1 MAKTAG
7 GLLTAASAEL
17 TKLQANL
24 QNNDDKLFEDMSAEL
39 FSRLL
44 GDIAVTVSKTGS
56 QFGADAGTAGLRGRR
71 LRVECKRYRDATR
84 LDPRGLAGEVMEA
97 VAKDSLLEAWVLMST
112 KKVKETERN
121 LAKAAGEKL
130 GVPIVVFD
138 WTMPATGTGI
148 CSLAALCAT
157 WPDVVER
164 HMGKTAADAARAL
177 TPHVGASVDNLRK
190 DLEFWNIGFR
200 TLRAASIKQL
210 QQIWKESAEARAV
223 LNQDAAGGRA
233 GVHLISR
240 AAPLQQ
246 MKDWWL
252 KLANIKS
259 PAVVTGLEGVGK
271 TWVTLDWANKHSDD
285 LPIVV
290 VLPASAFLNGFCLS
304 EAGLREL
311 LMRSLRTA
319 VNSTLTDEYWRAR
332 VNNLLQR
339 PSTEGAAILLIVDG
353 LNQQPH
359 IAWSELSQAVQG
371 EALAGKVRL
380 LVTTRRTYFDVDLR
394 RLDYL
399 DPKPTQVTV
408 GPYDDAE
415 LDELLR
421 LHGMTRAEMHPA
433 LARLA
438 SVPRLFPLVHKLK
451 DNVALQSEVS
461 IPRLLFEYGRDELQ
475 QRQQSTL
482 TEDNW
487 VAWLVERARQYH
499 QKIEHTKQ
507 LAQPET
513 YQDVANSLDSPH
525 LSRDEVARRLSDVVD
540 GGLFEK
546 AAGGITSRL
555 VLKQDAAIL
564 GLGLALLD
572 TLAGLQSSHFE
583 TIQAELDKWLEPVA
597 AIDQVTEVLRAAL
610 AVSSATL
617 GVDGAAIVDSLLV
630 TWMNAQNPTASYQQ
644 DVKVFGDI
652 FPRSMLAVVERSSL
666 SSQRGALFFATQSLR
681 DLATH
686 RTEDWQVITMRME
699 EWASWVLLPRPEQ
712 VADTAHYAKRH
723 QEQLIER
730 IGGVKPG
737 TKVVL
742 GAQMKLDYQHLGD
755 AASVIPSILEGHD
768 LTAFASVLQRAA
780 IREAVQVDG
789 YSRCWPGLAWL
800 VLVGGADEVK
810 TRACLQRLAE
820 DVLKLKPERGVHP
833 RLRNRVAALLLRLTG
848 DKPLEIQARAV
859 DERFGGGWDYS
870 KDYLASP
877 GSSYFVLER
886 RHLEGVLGD
895 TTLQAVRRIDKLKP
909 FLADPSITLPV
920 DLLGFVDGALKV
932 ETFKGIDEHG
942 QFTAEQHRFEGIDPL
957 AARFLPPAHAETARR
972 RLQVLASRDGEQK
985 YWSAMRAPQL
995 LLTAGTGESDAIAGM
1010 RTRTKLDSYEHH
1022 ANTWCLQLELL
1033 HKPVDEQLSVFLSAE
1048 NYYYTIDL
1056 MAVVRNATATQ
1067 LLQFLEANTAN
1078 ATKAALVVLQVMA
1091 YQLTE
1096 GADILAEKLIG
1107 YLTHEEEELRTIAF
1121 VALPLCAPE
1130 VCGRKLLAINWKP
1143 DVGEPLAAHYGSH
1156 AVAVASQHF
1165 DFDEVLPMVAPWRWL
1180 DAAAARGKDSAEL
1193 RMASKNL
1200 LAIIKNPAAELPELN
1215 AVVLMRVPDG
1225 GELARL
1231 SVSEQPKP
1239 NDDGLQ
1245 GRLRQMSQ
1253 DADEINRR
1261 MQEFAKEAAASIQKI
1276 RSSGYALYLH
1286 AFTKESVRDAYLAAR
1301 GDWEEMLQGS
1311 DTLESVFVE
1320 RVRSAEGLYTSL
1332 CEVLLEADPPKGAIL
1347 WRALGSSIRTQ
1358 VKGKAGIP
1366 ELVHMVFR
1374 APDSAEVA
1382 VLRDELAS
1390 FANTSTDKKLLD
1402 LVIAAEINGKDIW
1415 LEELVKADAASTH
1428 LWRRKRAII
1437 LDTFRKYPDLGK
1449 LAWPE
1454 GEITDS
1460 WQAFKDTMVAWTNR
1474 GVFARYW
1481 WGQFVTASIAD
1492 EAFCAWTVFL
1502 SCADRR
1508 SHIWM
1513 QSMAEKSHTGSEL
1526 DRLRKLHVQLN
1537 LDLLERALLK
1547 QEERSPSL
1555 ADKLFS
1561 QDAPARWLQLD
1572 RVKS

>member
-1 MAKTAG
+1 MTKTTGGLPITAG
-7 GLLTAASAEL
+7 AEL
-17 TKLQANL
+17 AKLQSNL
-24 QNNDDKLFEDMSAEL
+24 QSNDDQLFEDMSAEL

-130 GVPIVVFD
+130 GVPIVVID
-138 WTMPATGTGI
+138 WTMPAAGTGI

-164 HMGKTAADAARAL
+164 HIGKPAADAARAL

-240 AAPLQQ
+240 TAPLQQ
-246 MKDWWL
+246 LKDWWL
-252 KLANIKS
+252 NLANIKS

-319 VNSTLTDEYWRAR
+319 VKSTLTDEYWRAR

-415 LDELLR
+415 LDDLLR

-433 LARLA
+433 LTRLA
-438 SVPRLFPLVHKLK
+438 SVPRLFPLVHRLK

-513 YQDVANSLDSPH
+513 YSDVAKSLDTPH
-525 LSRDEVARRLSDVVD
+525 LSREEVARRLSDVVD
-540 GGLFEK
+540 GGLFQK
-546 AAGGITSRL
+546 ITGGITAKL
-555 VLKQDAAIL
+555 VLNQDAAIL

-572 TLAGLQSSHFE
+572 TLSSLQSSSFDA
-583 TIQAELDKWLEPVA
+583 IQAELEKWLEPVA
-597 AIDQVTEVLRAAL
+597 AIDLVTEVLRAAL
-610 AVSSATL
+610 AVSSATQ

-644 DVKVFGDI
+644 DVKVFGDA
-652 FPRSMLAVVERSSL
+652 FPRSMLAVVERSTL
-666 SSQRGALFFATQSLR
+666 SSQGGALFFATQSLR
-681 DLATH
+681 NLTTH
-686 RTEDWQVITMRME
+686 RTEDWQVITTRME
-699 EWASWVLLPRPEQ
+699 EWASWVLLPRSEQ
-712 VADTAHYAKRH
+712 VADPAHYAKRH

-730 IGGVKPG
+730 IGGVEPG

-742 GAQMKLDYQHLGD
+742 GVPLKLDYQHLGD
-755 AASVIPSILEGHD
+755 AASAIPGILEGHD

-780 IREAVQVDG
+780 IRQAVQVDG
-789 YSRCWPGLAWL
+789 YSRCWTGLWWL
-800 VLVGGADEVK
+800 ALVGGADELK
-810 TRACLQRLAE
+810 TRACLKRLAE
-820 DVLKLKPERGVHP
+820 DVLKLEPEAGVHP

-848 DKPLEIQARAV
+848 DEPLEIQARSV
-859 DERFGGGWDYS
+859 DEQFGGGWDYA
-870 KDYLASP
+870 KDYLANP
-877 GSSYFVLER
+877 GNSYFGLER
-886 RHLEGVLGD
+886 RHLGGVLGD
-895 TTLQAVRRIDKLKP
+895 TTLLTGRRLDKLKP
-909 FLADPSITLPV
+909 FLADPSITLPA
-920 DLLGFVDGALKV
+920 DLLSVVEDALNA

-942 QFTAEQHRFEGIDPL
+942 QFTSEEHRFEGLEPL
-957 AARFLPPAHAETARR
+957 AARFLPPVHAETARR
-972 RLQVLASRDGEQK
+972 RLQALASRGGEHK
-985 YWSAMRAPQL
+985 YWSAIRAPQL
-995 LLTAGTGESDAIAGM
+995 LLAAGASNSDAIAGM
-1010 RTRTKLDSYEHH
+1010 RTRTVLDSYEKY
-1022 ANTWCLQLELL
+1022 ANTCCLQLELL
-1033 HKPVDEQLSVFLSAE
+1033 HKPVEEQLAALLSAE

-1056 MAVVRNATATQ
+1056 MAVVRDATATQ
-1067 LLQFLEANTAN
+1067 LLQFLDANTSN
-1078 ATKAALVVLQVMA
+1078 AIKAARVVLEVMA
-1091 YQLTE
+1091 YQLIDGVDT
-1096 GADILAEKLIG
+1096 LAEKLVE
-1107 YLTHEEEELRTIAF
+1107 YLTHEDEELRTIAF
-1121 VALPLCAPE
+1121 VALSLCAPE

-1143 DVGEPLAAHYGSH
+1143 DVAEPLSAHHGSH
-1156 AVAVASQHF
+1156 AIAVASQHF
-1165 DFDEVLPMVAPWRWL
+1165 GFDEVLPMVAPWRWL
-1180 DAAAARGKDSAEL
+1180 DAAATRGKDSAEL
-1193 RMASKNL
+1193 RVASKNL
-1200 LAIIKNPAAELPELN
+1200 LALIKSPTEELPELN
-1215 AVVLMRVPDG
+1215 AIVSMRVPDG
-1225 GELARL
+1225 GELAPL
-1231 SVSEQPKP
+1231 SVSERPKP
-1239 NDDGLQ
+1239 NDY
-1245 GRLRQMSQ
+1245 GREFLRQMST

-1261 MQEFAKEAAASIQKI
+1261 MQELAKEAAASIQKI
-1276 RSSGYALYLH
+1276 RSSGYSLYLH
-1286 AFTKESVRDAYLAAR
+1286 AFTKESVRHAYLAAR
-1301 GDWEEMLQGS
+1301 GDWEEMLQGA
-1311 DTLESVFVE
+1311 DTLESEFVE
-1320 RVRSAEGLYTSL
+1320 RVRSAEGLYASL
-1332 CEVLLEADPPKGAIL
+1332 CEVLLEAEPSKGAVL
-1347 WRALGSSIRTQ
+1347 WRALGSSMRTQ
-1358 VKGKAGIP
+1358 FKGKAGIP

-1382 VLRDELAS
+1382 ALRDELAS
-1390 FANTSTDKKLLD
+1390 FANTSTDKALLD
-1402 LVIAAEINGKDIW
+1402 LVIAAQFNEKDAW
-1415 LEELVKADAASTH
+1415 LEELVKADTASLH
-1428 LWRRKRAII
+1428 LWRRKRAIV
-1437 LDTFRKYPDLGK
+1437 LDGFRKYPDIDK
-1449 LAWPE
+1449 LDWPE
-1454 GEITDS
+1454 GEKAGS
-1460 WQAFKDTMVAWTNR
+1460 GQALEDRMVAWTNR

-1481 WGQFVTASIAD
+1481 WGRFVAASTAE

-1513 QSMAEKSHTGSEL
+1513 ESMAEKSHTGSEL

-1537 LDLLERALLK
+1537 RDLIERKLLK
-1547 QEERSPSL
+1547 QEESSPSL